1 MNDDQRFW
9 YFMFITV
16 TWMASVA
23 TAFFFVKT
31 GVIHMMLLAYGFYPG
46 AYFWSRDI
54 GKNLSTMKRETAV
67 LGFMLVFPAIFA
79 KSAEVTTY
87 QYFLGVGIG
96 DLVGYFILKLWGK
109 YPFPKDK

>member
-54 GKNLSTMKRETAV
+54 GKNLSETAV